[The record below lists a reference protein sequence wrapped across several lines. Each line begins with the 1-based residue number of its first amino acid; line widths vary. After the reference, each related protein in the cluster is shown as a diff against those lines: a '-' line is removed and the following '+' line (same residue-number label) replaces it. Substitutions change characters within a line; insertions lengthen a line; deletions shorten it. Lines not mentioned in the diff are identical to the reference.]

1 MDPQRAR
8 AILTA
13 DLPPDTM
20 SRRPTRDWSQHVMS
34 REAIQYEALQPSHLA
49 GAVALC
55 RELGWPS
62 YSDPAIA
69 RMAFSAPGAVTWV
82 ALYEGEVVGLVHL
95 LSNGVVHAHLS
106 LVGVASERRRGGI
119 ARELVTRAFR
129 CAGAKW
135 LDLCADAGSEQFYR
149 SFQHREGSGFR
160 IYPGEPAA

>member
-1 MDPQRAR
+1 
-8 AILTA
+8 
-13 DLPPDTM
+13 
-20 SRRPTRDWSQHVMS
+20 MS
-34 REAIQYEALQPSHLA
+34 REAIEYEAFEPSHLA

-55 RELGWPS
+55 KELGWPS

-69 RMAFSAPGAVTWV
+69 RVAFCAPGAVTWI
-82 ALYEGEVVGLVHL
+82 ASRKGEVVGLVHL

-106 LVGVASERRRGGI
+106 LVGVLPNHRRNGV
-119 ARELVTRAFR
+119 ARHLVTSAFR

-135 LDLCADAGSEQFYR
+135 LDLCAETGSEQFYR